1 MEMIDAAILPAIQS
15 AAKVFLYGPFGG
27 GKTTL
32 AVERVRWLLRQERVR
47 GDSILVL
54 VPQRTLAEPFYAALR
69 GPDARPGPPVT
80 ITTFASLAQ
89 QSVERYWPLLA
100 PTAGFDDPMREPT
113 FLSLETSQFHMAQLV
128 DAAIDQG
135 EFDALRLDRS
145 RVITQVLDNL
155 NKAALLDMEIDETY
169 RRLELAVPLSE
180 QRTARLN
187 ALAAAERI
195 SRDFRA
201 LCLRE
206 TLLDFSLQVTL
217 FNRHVMKND
226 WSRTHLLRSHRHLVF
241 DNAEEDTPSA
251 HMLVR
256 QWLDDRTAALDSALI
271 VSDDDAGYR
280 TFLGADPRGT
290 DGLAAMCDQRIHL
303 LSSFIMSPHV
313 ADLVPQVA
321 RAINP
326 RLARAGAQAGIQE
339 DQAVDAPL
347 EPAIQS
353 AAFQEQH
360 FTEDDPQGDQSGSP
374 FAVPDPFRFY
384 PQMLRWTAREI
395 HRLITEEGI
404 APGSIAVMAP
414 FVSDALRFSLQ
425 TALEEYGIQ
434 LTTHR
439 PSRPLEAE
447 PAARTLFTLAKLAH
461 PHWGLLPPAPD
472 VSQALAIAMP
482 RLDPVRA
489 QLLTEIVYPSRRRA
503 NELGAFAA
511 LNEGMRERITYA
523 AGEDFDRLRT
533 WLYAYRAAAEETPL
547 DQFFARLFGELLSQP
562 NYGFHEDRDAARV
575 ASQLV
580 QSARR
585 FRWALENEPW
595 RREAV
600 TPGSGN
606 GGPGATALTTLGRS
620 YLQLA
625 ESGAVG
631 ALFVPGWRM
640 AEDAVFLAPA
650 YTFLL
655 RNKPVDVQFW
665 LDIGA
670 SGWWERLYQPL
681 THPFVLSHRWPA
693 DEPWT
698 DAEEYFRRQDILR
711 RLLLGLIRRTRRSI
725 YLAVSDFSESGYEQ
739 RGALL
744 TLINRLLVQREGA

>member
-1 MEMIDAAILPAIQS
+1 METIDSTILTAIQS
-15 AAKVFLYGPFGG
+15 TAKVYLYGPFGA

-54 VPQRTLAEPFYAALR
+54 VPQRTLAEPFYQALR
-69 GPDARPGPPVT
+69 GSDARPGAPVA
-80 ITTFASLAQ
+80 IATFASLAQ

-100 PTAGFDDPMREPT
+100 ATAGFEDPTREPT

-155 NKAALLDMEIDETY
+155 NKAALLDMDIADAY

-195 SRDFRA
+195 STAFRA
-201 LCLRE
+201 LCLAE

-217 FNRHVMKND
+217 FNRHVIKND

-241 DNAEEDTPSA
+241 DNAEEDTPST

-271 VSDDDAGYR
+271 ISDDDAGYR
-280 TFLGADPRGT
+280 TFLGADPQGT
-290 DGLAAMCDQRIHL
+290 AGLAAKCDRRIRL
-303 LSSFIMSPHV
+303 ADSYIMSPEV
-313 ADLVPQVA
+313 AGLIPQVT

-326 RLARAGAQAGIQE
+326 RLARAGAGQPAFEEEQVL
-339 DQAVDAPL
+339 D
-347 EPAIQS
+347 EPIQS
-353 AAFQEQH
+353 PAFQEFH
-360 FTEDDPQGDQSGSP
+360 FADSP
-374 FAVPDPFRFY
+374 FEVPDPFRFY
-384 PQMLRWTAREI
+384 PQMLRWTAKEI
-395 HRLITEEGI
+395 HRLITEEGV

-425 TALEEYGIQ
+425 TALETYGIQ

-489 QLLTEIVYPSRRRA
+489 QLLTEIVFPLRRRA
-503 NELGAFAA
+503 NELGAFAT

-523 AGEDFDRLRT
+523 AGEDFDRLRE
-533 WLYAYRAAAEETPL
+533 WIYAYRATAEETPL

-580 QSARR
+580 QSARQVPLGVGER
-585 FRWALENEPW
+585 TLAAGSRRARCERPSPEW
-595 RREAV
+595 RPRADRAHDVGPLLPAV
-600 TPGSGN
+600 GRIRRRRRPLCARLAYARRCRVPGSCLHLPSAQQTG
-606 GGPGATALTTLGRS
+606 
-620 YLQLA
+620 
-625 ESGAVG
+625 
-631 ALFVPGWRM
+631 
-640 AEDAVFLAPA
+640 
-650 YTFLL
+650 
-655 RNKPVDVQFW
+655 
-665 LDIGA
+665 
-670 SGWWERLYQPL
+670 
-681 THPFVLSHRWPA
+681 
-693 DEPWT
+693 
-698 DAEEYFRRQDILR
+698 
-711 RLLLGLIRRTRRSI
+711 
-725 YLAVSDFSESGYEQ
+725 
-739 RGALL
+739 
-744 TLINRLLVQREGA
+744 